1 MNDISGGPQIM
12 ANSGSTHLEIYIS
25 RNNVRNQL
33 FPSQLFIN
41 TVFLCRWLY
50 NRTGLEETWSS
61 QLREQL
67 TILCKWIQEVTESS
81 HLTTKAPGTLVC
93 KNLVFTLVRVLV
105 LNRMPEFSMA
115 FTVSQDG
122 GTVMVT
128 HGFHWIWDFR
138 PSHVWSGCRV
148 WGRG

>member
-1 MNDISGGPQIM
+1 M

-61 QLREQL
+61 QLREQF
-67 TILCKWIQEVTESS
+67 ILKGNNSLFYVNEYRKLLN
-81 HLTTKAPGTLVC
+81 HLISP
-93 KNLVFTLVRVLV
+93 
-105 LNRMPEFSMA
+105 
-115 FTVSQDG
+115 Q
-122 GTVMVT
+122 
-128 HGFHWIWDFR
+128 R
-138 PSHVWSGCRV
+138 PREL
-148 WGRG
+148 